1 MVGCDSVP
9 SIFLNHDFVAAGDS
23 FFGIIFAV
31 DRTRV
36 RRMPMKRQK
45 TIRVPTTGVYDFEK
59 LVTSKKGKYVD
70 KTDLLYELCNDADQQ
85 LFISRPRRFGKSLM
99 LSTLKAMFEGR
110 RDLFKG
116 LAIDKLPWEGWKR
129 PTPVYS
135 FTMADAVGDTFDE
148 FREQLAD
155 LVRQLYADAKIPFPA
170 TGSVA
175 GKFGKFLKAAAA
187 KSKTR
192 QIVVLVDEY
201 DEPIAKFLDDI
212 KTLNKVRS
220 VLHDFYEKLKNNSG
234 SIRFL
239 LMTGVTKLTK
249 LSVFSGLNHLKDRS
263 MDPRFATLLGYTP
276 QELDGPL
283 RENVESLGAKTGMD
297 FNAAKG
303 AILSWYDGYRFSP
316 GSEERVCNPVSLG
329 NALESG
335 ELRGYWET
343 TGRTTLII
351 NRVENAGKMPE
362 DLEKVPADAFMLDV
376 CDAATLPMEALLYQ
390 GGYLTI
396 KDVIRG
402 DPKKDE
408 MDKFVLAPPN
418 LEVREALK
426 RGYLSQVMGLKKG
439 SFDTLVDRAKRQVAS
454 GDWKGYL
461 YESLYGLYA
470 SIPPDWRIKN
480 EAEAKRY
487 FLLFASM
494 TGANPQPEFAT
505 MLGYADAVIETPKAV
520 CVFEFKYAKSAKA
533 AIRQIRARGYADK
546 WIGGKRPVTLVGINF
561 NPRKRNIDLPIIE
574 PA

>member
-1 MVGCDSVP
+1 
-9 SIFLNHDFVAAGDS
+9 
-23 FFGIIFAV
+23 
-31 DRTRV
+31 
-36 RRMPMKRQK
+36 MKRQK
-45 TIRVPTTGVYDFEK
+45 TIRVPTTGVNDFEK
-59 LVTSKKGKYVD
+59 LILDEEAKYVD
-70 KTDLLYELCNDADQQ
+70 KTALLYGLARRKTDSQ

-110 RDLFKG
+110 RNLFKG
-116 LAIDKLPWEGWKR
+116 LAIDKLPWEGWKQ

-155 LVRQLYADAKIPFPA
+155 LVRQLYADAKIPFPT

-187 KSKTR
+187 KSKTK
-192 QIVVLVDEY
+192 QIVILVDEY

-212 KTLNKVRS
+212 ETLNRVQS

-249 LSVFSGLNHLKDRS
+249 LSVFSGLNHLTDIS
-263 MDPRFATLLGYTP
+263 SFAEYATLLGYTP
-276 QELDGPL
+276 KELDGPL
-283 RENVESLGAKTGMD
+283 RENVEAFGKKSGMD
-297 FNAAKG
+297 FAAAKA

-316 GSEERVCNPVSLG
+316 RNENRVCNPVSIG
-329 NALESG
+329 CAFKDG
-335 ELRGYWET
+335 ELKGYWET
-343 TGRTTLII
+343 TGRATLII
-351 NRVENAGKMPE
+351 NRIKKAGKMPA
-362 DLEKVPADAFMLDV
+362 DLENVRANKMTLDV
-376 CDAATLPMEALLYQ
+376 CDAETLPMASLLYQ

-396 KDVIRG
+396 KEVISPPRQPDG
-402 DPKKDE
+402 QPIGSE
-408 MDKFVLAPPN
+408 SYILAPPN

-426 RGYLSQVMGLKKG
+426 SGYISQVMGLEED
-439 SFDTLVDRAKRQVAS
+439 SFTPLVDAAKRQVAS